1 MLLHSEMPCCCGLVR
16 RRRKTGTK
24 VSLLESG
31 ELVWSSKTVGHGA
44 DGHRLEHE
52 SVAEES
58 QLSTHLEGLPEGI
71 DLYYMMTVVVTR
83 KTMILAS
90 LSPVHCFQ
98 GTLRHQ
104 VFVIR
109 LRNSHKSTLMPNNRA
124 TPGVRIEKRVGRKWS
139 GMRVGPWSR
148 ALGSR
153 RHVGKP
159 R

>member
-1 MLLHSEMPCCCGLVR
+1 MLLHSEMPCCCGLAR
-16 RRRKTGTK
+16 RQRKTGTK

-44 DGHRLEHE
+44 DGQRLEHE

-58 QLSTHLEGLPEGI
+58 QLLTHLEGLPEGI

-109 LRNSHKSTLMPNNRA
+109 LRNSHKSHSCPTTEQHP
-124 TPGVRIEKRVGRKWS
+124 E
-139 GMRVGPWSR
+139 
-148 ALGSR
+148 
-153 RHVGKP
+153 
-159 R
+159 